1 MVHKEHWKDE
11 PDEHDYPAARNYL
24 GLVTTDENAQAFA
37 TALALV
43 PIVRRYAKDLLRA
56 ASSGSVGQELSRGQ
70 GFTEG
75 GQGERLSPVLLV
87 AGDFST
93 DTPLTIADGYHRNY
107 HQLPA
112 RRGKLPHSVQLSSM
126 WEKSPMSPQAEG
138 RHQEARRRLQGAG
151 RGMNAPDRP
160 APYVPAPSGLD
171 VLSSGS
177 RPYPGH
183 IGHMP

>member
-56 ASSGSVGQELSRGQ
+56 SQLPGSVGQELSRGQ

-75 GQGERLSPVLLV
+75 GQGPAALTRPARGGRFFHGHAPDHCRRVSPDL
-87 AGDFST
+87 
-93 DTPLTIADGYHRNY
+93 R
-107 HQLPA
+107 QLPA
-112 RRGKLPHSVQLSSM
+112 RRGCPHSVPYHPCGR
-126 WEKSPMSPQAEG
+126 SPLCHRRPREDTRRPGEG
-138 RHQEARRRLQGAG
+138 SREPEEGV
-151 RGMNAPDRP
+151 NAPDRP

-177 RPYPGH
+177 RPYPG
-183 IGHMP
+183 I

>member
-56 ASSGSVGQELSRGQ
+56 SQLPALSDKNYHVAKDLRKVGKGQ
-70 GFTEG
+70 
-75 GQGERLSPVLLV
+75 RLSPVLLV

-93 DTPLTIADGYHRNY
+93 DTPLTIADGYHRICATTSSTRM
-107 HQLPA
+107 PSFRA
-112 RRGKLPHSVQLSSM
+112 VSSM

-151 RGMNAPDRP
+151 RGRQRP
-160 APYVPAPSGLD
+160 GQASPV
-171 VLSSGS
+171 
-177 RPYPGH
+177 RPGPVRPRRTEFGQQAVPGH

>member
-56 ASSGSVGQELSRGQ
+56 SQLPALSDKNYHVAKDLRKVGKGQ
-70 GFTEG
+70 
-75 GQGERLSPVLLV
+75 RLSPVLLV

-93 DTPLTIADGYHRNY
+93 DTPLTIADGYHRICASY
-107 HQLPA
+107 QLDEDALIPC
-112 RRGKLPHSVQLSSM
+112 RIIHVGEVPYVT
-126 WEKSPMSPQAEG
+126 
-138 RHQEARRRLQGAG
+138 AG
-151 RGMNAPDRP
+151 RGKTPGGQEKAPGSRKRASTPRTGQPRTSRPRP
-160 APYVPAPSGLD
+160 A
-171 VLSSGS
+171 
-177 RPYPGH
+177 
-183 IGHMP
+183 